1 MLYIELAIVIV
12 LILVNGLLAL
22 AELAIVSSRRA
33 RLQALVDREVIGSSR
48 ALALASNPGRF
59 LSTVQVG
66 ISGDDPIAAGPRRG
80 QNWLTETRLRGWA
93 CKIRTQKRRRKLS
106 L

>member
-22 AELAIVSSRRA
+22 AELATVSSRRA
-33 RLQALVDREVIGSSR
+33 RLQALVDREVIGSRR
-48 ALALASNPGRF
+48 ALALAGNPGRF

-66 ISGDDPIAAGPRRG
+66 ITLVGGPGSRSGQPSFSPIERR
-80 QNWLTETRLRGWA
+80 WR
-93 CKIRTQKRRRKLS
+93 
-106 L
+106 